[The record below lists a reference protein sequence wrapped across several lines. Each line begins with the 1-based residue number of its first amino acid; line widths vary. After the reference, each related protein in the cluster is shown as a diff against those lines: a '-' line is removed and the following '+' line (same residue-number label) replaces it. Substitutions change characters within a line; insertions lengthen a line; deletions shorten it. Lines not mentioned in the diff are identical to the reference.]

1 MNASTTTQLTFTST
15 ISSPS
20 PSITASENST
30 KTLFYVADPSVQG
43 TIVLG
48 LVAAVISIVCVLIHE
63 VLRRQKVFFKL
74 FYTRVEAC
82 RRESPDVPD
91 TLFGW
96 VKTAIFIPES
106 YIVEKVGLDATM
118 FLRFLKMSF
127 IQFLGLTLVV
137 TPILTG
143 INYFS
148 TNPQQN
154 LELIKNETQFAQL
167 GLYQFSI
174 SNIEDGSSF
183 LIAHTV
189 FVFLITV
196 STYYTLFHGYKDY
209 AVLSSTYLR
218 EDNTHGSGTRPA
230 WRANEALQ
238 LRTVLVQNIPKS
250 LRSGPKLTTWFS
262 GLGIGEV
269 EIAIMDRSVVG
280 AGHGKH
286 KKNANAVVGKLLA
299 ERQKA
304 LTGLEKAFFHWAKNI
319 ENARKHIEYSKAT
332 GKVTV
337 DRVWWHTKQKI
348 LKTSELLI
356 PGDGDSSV
364 AITSQHLDEETVQKL
379 RPKLSWLQ
387 RHRLYKDGADE
398 KRSGSADDAI
408 DYYTSHLN
416 KLTAMVRMERVKALE
431 WNVMREKE
439 DTMNESGSAFVTF
452 KTQRAAQIACQVLL
466 FSSFNRYK
474 MRISLAPAPQDVNW
488 NTISLHPARRQIQA
502 YIVNGICIAF
512 TFFWIV
518 PAGLVATLTNIEEL
532 AKVPSLSP
540 IIAQIAK
547 NSHLYVFLK
556 TIGPPLVV
564 NMFNQVIPYIFEF
577 IIGLQGLEARSKIE
591 TRTLD
596 HYFFFLLFNVLFVFT
611 LSTAV
616 LNMIGSLVANPVTI
630 FNIMAN
636 TLPNGATFFINY
648 ITIDCVFFALE
659 LLRPVILI
667 WNAFCKYSNLTPRQM
682 HEMNLATSY
691 LNFGILYPIH
701 ILIFIIGLLYSVVA
715 PLILIPA
722 TIYFALGYVVY
733 RNQLLFVY
741 VKEWEAYGRHWSMAF
756 TRIIAGLIIFQITMA
771 GMFIIKSA
779 SFCSLVP
786 LILIPTSLIFHNHC
800 KQTFEKRTR
809 LIPLDQL
816 PPPQLNNS
824 SPQHATPGQI
834 DATSEFTLSH
844 LLPRSRKASAKPLGS
859 PSSTSPKPHHQ
870 SLTPTPKTPS
880 PTPRFIQEPDQVLV
894 LDEIRSHK
902 SPSPSNTHPLGMEIT
917 VTNATDHSQRD
928 DTSPNPND
936 STSQD
941 IDDVVLEP
949 HVVLTPEE
957 SLLERYPVSYLN
969 PVFSKPLPRPWLPL
983 TVAGWWQL
991 LPRYVSEPELEQVA
1005 EQIVIQTTSA
1015 PDLTRVEKTGSTSLD
1030 LLSASIPLSGGVD
1043 GKGSSVSGKMS
1054 CSLDSLSPDKLDR
1067 LKKKANRR
1075 GSMAKGMVVVGMK
1088 EDVVKNSAEKLD
1100 VEVVDDDNSVNIPKK
1115 WKSKDSG
1122 LHNER
1127 TSG

>member
-1 MNASTTTQLTFTST
+1 MSSTSIAFAPPTST
-15 ISSPS
+15 SSVTSSSSPS
-20 PSITASENST
+20 ISPGVNST
-30 KTLFYVADPSVQG
+30 GTKLFYVADPSVQG
-43 TIVLG
+43 TIVLA
-48 LVAAVISIVCVLIHE
+48 LVATIISIACVLIHE
-63 VLRRQKVFFKL
+63 ILRRQKIFFKL

-82 RRESPDVPD
+82 RKESPDVPD
-91 TLFGW
+91 SLFGW

-148 TNPQQN
+148 TNPEHN
-154 LELIKNETQFAQL
+154 LNLIKNETEFAQL

-183 LIAHTV
+183 LIAHAV
-189 FVFLITV
+189 FVFLVTV
-196 STYYTLFHGYKDY
+196 STYYTLFRGYKDY
-209 AVLSSTYLR
+209 ATLSSTYLR
-218 EDNTHGSGTRPA
+218 EDNTHGSGARPA
-230 WRANEALQ
+230 WRTNEALQ

-250 LRSGPKLTTWFS
+250 LRSGPKLTAWFS

-269 EIAIMDRSVVG
+269 EIAIMDRSVVSTG
-280 AGHGKH
+280 GGGLASAVTGKH
-286 KKNANAVVGKLLA
+286 SKKNANAVVGKLLQ

-319 ENARKHIEYSKAT
+319 ENARKQIEYSKKT
-332 GKVTV
+332 GKVTI
-337 DRVWWHTKQKI
+337 DSVWWHAKRKI
-348 LKTSELLI
+348 LKTSELLV
-356 PGDGDSSV
+356 PAGDGDSSL

-387 RHRLYKDGADE
+387 RHRFHKDKAAT
-398 KRSGSADDAI
+398 KRAGSSDDAI

-431 WNVMREKE
+431 WNVLKEKE
-439 DTMNESGSAFVTF
+439 DTMNENGSGFCYFQNT
-452 KTQRAAQIACQVLL
+452 ACCAVLL

-540 IIAQIAK
+540 IISQIAK
-547 NSHLYVFLK
+547 NNHLYVFLK
-556 TIGPPLVV
+556 TIGPTTC
-564 NMFNQVIPYIFEF
+564 I
-577 IIGLQGLEARSKIE
+577 IIGLQGLESRSKIE

-596 HYFFFLLFNVLFVFT
+596 HYFFFLLFNVLLVFT

-659 LLRPVILI
+659 LLRPAILI

-722 TIYFALGYVVY
+722 TIYFAIGYVVY

-779 SFCSLVP
+779 SFCAIVP
-786 LILIPTSLIFHNHC
+786 LVLIPTSLIFHGHC

-809 LIPLDQL
+809 LVPLDQL
-816 PPPQLNNS
+816 PPPQLSTQPLLPPNE
-824 SPQHATPGQI
+824 P
-834 DATSEFTLSH
+834 DKEFTLSH
-844 LLPRSRKASAKPLGS
+844 LLPKSRKVSSRPASLSPTS
-859 PSSTSPKPHHQ
+859 PSAPSSPKPGHT
-870 SLTPTPKTPS
+870 SLRAPS
-880 PTPRFIQEPDQVLV
+880 PARLTQEPDAVVV
-894 LDEIRSHK
+894 LDELKPPKKNEQPQH
-902 SPSPSNTHPLGMEIT
+902 HQLGMAIT
-917 VTNATDHSQRD
+917 ISDCTDMAASD
-928 DTSPNPND
+928 PSPNPND

-983 TVAGWWQL
+983 AVAGWWQL
-991 LPRYVSEPELEQVA
+991 LPRYVSEPELEVMEETVA
-1005 EQIVIQTTSA
+1005 DVVHMTVSA
-1015 PDLTRVEKTGSTSLD
+1015 PDLTNNGGAAATSGGDAMGSDPFLV
-1030 LLSASIPLSGGVD
+1030 AGVD
-1043 GKGSSVSGKMS
+1043 GGRLPPNRMS
-1054 CSLDSLSPDKLDR
+1054 CSLDSLSPDRVDR
-1067 LKKKANRR
+1067 LKRKANRR

-1088 EDVVKNSAEKLD
+1088 EDVKNSAEKLD
-1100 VEVVDDDNSVNIPKK
+1100 VEVVDDDNSTNIPKK
-1115 WKSKDSG
+1115 WKSKDG
-1122 LHNER
+1122 GMHDAR
-1127 TSG
+1127 TQ